1 MSILGFR
8 NSSRKKKGNL
18 AFCFVRVG
26 AIFAVICL
34 KDIEQQRE
42 RTPLEISKTG
52 FANLIILGFVVV
64 QWVC

>member
-8 NSSRKKKGNL
+8 NSCRKKKGNL
-18 AFCFVRVG
+18 AFCFVRVD

-64 QWVC
+64 Q